1 MRILII
7 GGTGLISTAITRELL
22 GRGHDVTHYNRGKSA
37 VRFEGT
43 VNNIMGDRNDFAAF
57 ERQMVEAGT
66 FDCVIDM
73 IGFTPE
79 QAESAVRAFKGRI
92 GQFIFCS
99 TVDVYQKPANRYP
112 ILENEP
118 RILRHD
124 YGGNKTHCENV
135 FLDAHQRSEL
145 NVTIIRP
152 AMTYGEGGTVVEL
165 TGWGT
170 KYIDRMRKG
179 KPIIVHGDGSSLWGA
194 CHIDDG
200 AVAFAGAV
208 GNPAT
213 FGKSYHFTGE
223 EWLTWNQYYQA
234 LAQAADAPEPIL
246 VHIPTDLLSQIAP
259 QKMNVVVTNFQGNN
273 IFDNSA
279 AHTDLGFK
287 YTIPWLEG
295 ARRTIAW
302 LEANNRIQN
311 SDDDPFDDR
320 LIKTWERLGAAMLK
334 ELGS

>member
-1 MRILII
+1 VKILIV

-22 GRGHDVTHYNRGKSA
+22 ARGHEVTHYNRGKSE
-37 VRFEGT
+37 VRFEGP
-43 VNNIMGDRNDFAAF
+43 VHNIIGDRNDFAVF
-57 ERQMVEAGT
+57 ERQMVGT

-73 IGFTPE
+73 ICFTPP
-79 QAESAVRAFKGRI
+79 QAESAVRAFKGRA

-99 TVDVYQKPANRYP
+99 TVDVYQKPAARYP

-118 RILRHD
+118 RVLRND
-124 YGGNKTHCENV
+124 YGGNKTQCENI
-135 FLDAHQRSEL
+135 FLDAHQRGEL

-152 AMTYGEGGTVVEL
+152 AMTYGEGGSVVEL

-194 CHIDDG
+194 CHIDDA

-208 GNPAT
+208 GNAAT
-213 FGKSYHFTGE
+213 SGKAYHVTGE

-234 LAQAADAPEPIL
+234 LAQAAGAPEPRL
-246 VHIPTDLLSQIAP
+246 VHIPTDMLARIAP
-259 QKMNVVVTNFQGNN
+259 EKMYVVVTNFQGNN
-273 IFDNSA
+273 IFDNTA

-302 LEANNRIQN
+302 LDANKRIQN
-311 SDDDPFDDR
+311 SDDDPFDDQV
-320 LIKTWERLGAAMLK
+320 ISAWEQLGAEILK
-334 ELGS
+334 GFSS

>member
-1 MRILII
+1 MKVLII
-7 GGTGLISTAITRELL
+7 GGTGLISTSITGELVS
-22 GRGHDVTHYNRGKSA
+22 RGHEVTHYNRGKSA
-37 VRFEGT
+37 VRYRGT
-43 VNNIMGDRNDFAAF
+43 VNNIIGDRNDFTSF
-57 ERQMVEAGT
+57 ERQMTEAGT

-73 IGFTPE
+73 IGFTPP
-79 QAESAVRAFKGRI
+79 QAESAVRTFKGRT

-112 ILENEP
+112 IFENEP
-118 RILRHD
+118 RVLRDD
-124 YGGNKTHCENV
+124 YGGNKTRCENI
-135 FLDAHQRSEL
+135 FLDAHQRGDL

-152 AMTYGEGGTVVEL
+152 AMTYGEGGSVVEL

-170 KYIDRMRKG
+170 KYIDRMRKS

-194 CHIDDG
+194 CHIDD
-200 AVAFAGAV
+200 AARAFAGAI

-213 FGKSYHFTGE
+213 SGKAYHITGE
-223 EWLTWNQYYQA
+223 EWLTWDQYYQG
-234 LAQAADAPEPIL
+234 LARAAGAPEPRF
-246 VHIPTDLLSQIAP
+246 VHIPTDLLALIEP
-259 QKMNVVVTNFQGNN
+259 KKMNVVVTNFQGNN
-273 IFDNSA
+273 IFDNTA

-287 YTIPWLEG
+287 YTIPWVDG

-302 LEANNRIQN
+302 LDAHNKIQN

-320 LIKTWERLGAAMLK
+320 VIAAWERVGTTMQQ